1 MRGRVS
7 RQTAAWALGAL
18 CVLAGCDD
26 SLNAM
31 RRNGAQS
38 GMPGAV
44 SRENPYQHVNVPS
57 PLNELLPRA
66 IQIHEFTSVEKFT
79 AAKQGV
85 NVRLQCTDGFGSRT
99 KAFGRFRFE
108 LRQFVPAEAN
118 KAGDLIRW
126 WVVDLLDVAANK
138 QHWQNTLM
146 LYEFKLECDQPLTMN
161 TKYVLVA
168 AFESPYTDRM
178 FTERVFV
185 ARP

>member
-1 MRGRVS
+1 MTGRLF
-7 RQTAAWALGAL
+7 RQTAVWALAGAWA
-18 CVLAGCDD
+18 LAGCDD
-26 SLNAM
+26 SINVM
-31 RRNGAQS
+31 RRNGAQRA
-38 GMPGAV
+38 MPGEV
-44 SRENPYQHVNVPS
+44 SRDNPYQHVNVPS
-57 PLNELLPRA
+57 PLSELLPRS
-66 IQIHEFTSVEKFT
+66 IQIHEFTSVEKF
-79 AAKQGV
+79 AAGKQGV

-108 LRQFVPAEAN
+108 LREFVPAEAT
-118 KAGDLIRW
+118 KAGALIRW

-146 LYEFKLECDQPLTMN
+146 LYEFKLECDQPLAMN